1 MAGTREEVNQMAA
14 TLYSVCTGKRLA
26 VVLDAMSLVEAQLR
40 CKATLPEGDTYGN
53 MVIDLATG
61 KMVLADED

>member
-26 VVLDAMSLVEAQLR
+26 VVLDAMRLVEIQLH
-40 CKATLPEGDTYGN
+40 CKKRVSRMGIRTALWSKISERGN
-53 MVIDLATG
+53 
-61 KMVLADED
+61 

>member
-1 MAGTREEVNQMAA
+1 
-14 TLYSVCTGKRLA
+14 
-26 VVLDAMSLVEAQLR
+26 MSLVEAQLR